1 MHSTAIRPNG
11 NGHAVG
17 AAPVAALVDRLHDI
31 RDTLKR
37 LTAEERQATGALVEA
52 LQTLGLREAVGAT
65 ARASL
70 TTRTVLTVDP
80 GLFVEAVGLA
90 RALPAL
96 SVSVTAARHL
106 VGADD
111 LAAISET
118 ATVPVLRVD
127 RR

>member
-1 MHSTAIRPNG
+1 MHSRVTHPNG
-11 NGHAVG
+11 NGVIAPV
-17 AAPVAALVDRLHDI
+17 APVAALVDQLHDL
-31 RDTLKR
+31 RQALKR

-96 SVSVTAARHL
+96 SVSVTEARRL

-127 RR
+127 SR